1 MTMLVALLLDVPIL
15 RPTKDNKTG
24 IGLSLA
30 LGDLKSVY
38 GSIIG
43 FYQLQGIPGESGNRT
58 QRR

>member
-1 MTMLVALLLDVPIL
+1 MLVALLFVPIL

-43 FYQLQGIPGESGNRT
+43 FYQLQGIAGESGNRT
-58 QRR
+58 QRM